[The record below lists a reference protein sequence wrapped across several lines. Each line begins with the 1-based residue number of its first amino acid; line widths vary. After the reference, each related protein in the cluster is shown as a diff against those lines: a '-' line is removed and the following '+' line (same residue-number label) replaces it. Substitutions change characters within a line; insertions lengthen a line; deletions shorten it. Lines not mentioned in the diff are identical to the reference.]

1 MQSTQSLFCMENK
14 DKNRDRKKKKKK
26 SEIDSIS
33 ELKKKIK
40 HQKGALI
47 KILKHIQD
55 DKKTDN

>member
-1 MQSTQSLFCMENK
+1 MRNK
-14 DKNRDRKKKKKK
+14 DQNRGKKKKTKK
-26 SEIDSIS
+26 SETDSIS
-33 ELKKKIK
+33 TIKKKIK

>member
-1 MQSTQSLFCMENK
+1 MGNK
-14 DKNRDRKKKKKK
+14 GRNTGKKKKTKK

-33 ELKKKIK
+33 DIKKKIK